1 MEEVE
6 DDKDLFGHPR
16 AIGTL
21 ALGNFC
27 NSAAWGAFYALMI
40 YYLYAP
46 PLSKGL
52 GFSQGDAALMI
63 ADTGAAKGL
72 LNIVGSWLSDR
83 VLGMRKTLMLG
94 NFL

>member
-1 MEEVE
+1 
-6 DDKDLFGHPR
+6 
-16 AIGTL
+16 
-21 ALGNFC
+21 
-27 NSAAWGAFYALMI
+27 MI

-46 PLSKGL
+46 FSKGL

-63 ADTGAAKGL
+63 AATVAAKGL

-83 VLGMRKTLMLG
+83 VLGMRKALMLG

>member
-1 MEEVE
+1 MKHTESTLEEVR

-46 PLSKGL
+46 P
-52 GFSQGDAALMI
+52 FQGA
-63 ADTGAAKGL
+63 G
-72 LNIVGSWLSDR
+72 
-83 VLGMRKTLMLG
+83 VLPG
-94 NFL
+94 